1 MLHIGNHMF
10 HTGNH
15 MFSIG
20 NHMFHIE
27 TIMCHTGS
35 HMSHKGNYMF
45 HLGNSM
51 IRIGSH
57 MFSTVNSVF
66 RIRNHVFSRRKSYVS
81 YRISYVLRGK
91 KCVSYRNSYVSY
103 RKSYVSHR
111 KLYVFQRKSYVS
123 HRKSYVSHRETYI
136 SHSADAW
143 ARGEIWSVPEQVFQD
158 LARHIRN
165 QANSVA
171 DLINQV
177 DSRRGQ
183 FQALQAALQQ
193 THSLASD
200 RNVSTLGFLA
210 TRHPAVIRRL
220 RPYLSEQ
227 ELAQLAL
234 PDDVAD
240 QVDAALPV
248 DATGRVTWPIHT
260 GADLVPPSANGHT
273 TEV

>member
-1 MLHIGNHMF
+1 MERRHQEHMQALARQEENQDGRNQERLDADWHNHQEDLTASWDLHLKLFQVELRLSQVIPDG
-10 HTGNH
+10 T
-15 MFSIG
+15 SP
-20 NHMFHIE
+20 
-27 TIMCHTGS
+27 
-35 HMSHKGNYMF
+35 
-45 HLGNSM
+45 
-51 IRIGSH
+51 
-57 MFSTVNSVF
+57 F
-66 RIRNHVFSRRKSYVS
+66 RH
-81 YRISYVLRGK
+81 
-91 KCVSYRNSYVSY
+91 
-103 RKSYVSHR
+103 
-111 KLYVFQRKSYVS
+111 
-123 HRKSYVSHRETYI
+123 
-136 SHSADAW
+136 ADAW

-165 QANSVA
+165 QPNSVA

-183 FQALQAALQQ
+183 FQALQAALQP

-260 GADLVPPSANGHT
+260 GADLVPPAANGHT